1 MGMYVNAGV
10 AHTLCDTGTVDNS
23 NDVALDVHTSYIK
36 YLFYYIN
43 SVMVDN
49 VSFQHIWAYC

>member
-1 MGMYVNAGV
+1 MYVYAGV

-23 NDVALDVHTSYIK
+23 YDVALDVHTSYIK